1 MLAIQI
7 VAHWDEHRSAGKKT
21 YIALAPA
28 FNKTGL
34 NREAT
39 KQLAAIEANAP
50 VAVQVAQCV
59 RRKTGAVTG
68 GPDGILRAI
77 EGHGGA

>member
-7 VAHWDEHRSAGKKT
+7 VAHWVEHRSAGKKT
-21 YIALAPA
+21 YIALA
-28 FNKTGL
+28 FNETGL
-34 NREAT
+34 HREAT

-59 RRKTGAVTG
+59 RRKAGAVTG